1 MSDERSLYESA
12 LEVSDIAHD
21 VLLRLYR
28 AEERGKAVDP
38 EQLAKAEAEFSRA
51 NRAAIDAKWVMY
63 RAEEAEREQQRRR
76 YAR

>member
-1 MSDERSLYESA
+1 MTSERSLYEA
-12 LEVSDIAHD
+12 ACKASDIAHNA
-21 VLLRLYR
+21 LLRLYR
-28 AEERGKAVDP
+28 ADERGKVVDP
-38 EQLAKAEAEFSRA
+38 EKLAKAEAEFSRA